1 MIDGDALNGN
11 RGYTATTVQKQ
22 SGKGIR
28 HRATASPIALPQPS
42 CRHIHSLPPEN
53 TIIGAQPYYGTNI
66 YMQGCSPLALAAP
79 LLALYKGSGAR
90 EVPVNSHTQTCWT
103 DGALKLKLAGQKDVY
118 GTRRRKTISRG
129 ASIRHL
135 LRGKLH
141 WQGAAASF
149 LRKKTRCSNGAFRG
163 HFYNNSRNTHPFVL
177 QYELYT
183 FLC

>member
-1 MIDGDALNGN
+1 M
-11 RGYTATTVQKQ
+11 K
-22 SGKGIR
+22 
-28 HRATASPIALPQPS
+28 
-42 CRHIHSLPPEN
+42 
-53 TIIGAQPYYGTNI
+53 
-66 YMQGCSPLALAAP
+66 
-79 LLALYKGSGAR
+79 
-90 EVPVNSHTQTCWT
+90 SHTQTGWT

-177 QYELYT
+177 QYELYVSLLIFRFNNKYFNLNCT
-183 FLC
+183 TPIHTPTHTYTYTSTP

>member
-1 MIDGDALNGN
+1 MLLHRQLLCLSPAADM
-11 RGYTATTVQKQ
+11 YTACPRR
-22 SGKGIR
+22 IR
-28 HRATASPIALPQPS
+28 LLYA
-42 CRHIHSLPPEN
+42 
-53 TIIGAQPYYGTNI
+53 GTNI

-90 EVPVNSHTQTCWT
+90 EVPVESHTQTGWT
-103 DGALKLKLAGQKDVY
+103 EGALKLKLAGQKDVY

-149 LRKKTRCSNGAFRG
+149 LRKKTRSSNGAFRG
-163 HFYNNSRNTHPFVL
+163 HFYNYSRNTHPFVL
-177 QYELYT
+177 QYELGILYT

>member
-1 MIDGDALNGN
+1 M
-11 RGYTATTVQKQ
+11 
-22 SGKGIR
+22 
-28 HRATASPIALPQPS
+28 
-42 CRHIHSLPPEN
+42 
-53 TIIGAQPYYGTNI
+53 
-66 YMQGCSPLALAAP
+66 
-79 LLALYKGSGAR
+79 
-90 EVPVNSHTQTCWT
+90 NSHTQTGWT